1 MLQKIILV
9 SLLLSFILYG
19 CKAGNLSSQKVLETM
34 ENANSYTAEALMN
47 VQNNKSILTYNMK
60 QYYKKP
66 DKFRIEFY
74 DGSGNIEQII
84 ISNNSRCGVFHAGIS
99 KPFISENFIGSKEHN
114 SFLKTFLINYKK
126 DEKAHVVL
134 DKIIDKDYYIFRCT
148 MEKGNSYFENIE
160 LYIDAKTA
168 IPQQLLI
175 YGKNNSK
182 NIEIVYKSFSYNDK
196 LNDSIFEIKI
206 DNDYSF

>member
-1 MLQKIILV
+1 MLQKVILV

-19 CKAGNLSSQKVLETM
+19 CKANNLSSQKVLETM
-34 ENANSYTAEALMN
+34 ENASSYTAEALMN
-47 VQNNKSILTYNMK
+47 VQNNKSILIYNMK

-74 DGSGNIEQII
+74 DDSGNIEQII
-84 ISNNSRCGVFHAGIS
+84 ISNNNRCGVFHVGIS
-99 KPFISENFIGSKEHN
+99 KPFISENFNDSKEHN
-114 SFLKTFLINYKK
+114 SFLNTFLINYKK

-134 DKIIDKDYYIFRCT
+134 DKIIDKDYYIFRCA
-148 MEKGNSYFENIE
+148 MEKGNSYFENVE

-206 DNDYSF
+206 NND